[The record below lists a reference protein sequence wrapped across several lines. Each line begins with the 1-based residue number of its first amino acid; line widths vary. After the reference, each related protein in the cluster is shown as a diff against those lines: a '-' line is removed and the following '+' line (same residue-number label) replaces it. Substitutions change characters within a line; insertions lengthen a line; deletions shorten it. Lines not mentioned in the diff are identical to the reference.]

1 MNCINEMYL
10 VQIFGMWGLSPLLHT
25 HGSSSYIKMMVI
37 AQDTLQTGAQGSYS
51 YIQQPTHFPRE

>member
-1 MNCINEMYL
+1 MYL